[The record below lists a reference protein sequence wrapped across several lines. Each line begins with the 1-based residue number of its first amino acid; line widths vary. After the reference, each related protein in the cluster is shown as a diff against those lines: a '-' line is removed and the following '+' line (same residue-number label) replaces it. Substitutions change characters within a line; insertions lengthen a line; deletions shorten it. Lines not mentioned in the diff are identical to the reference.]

1 MKITLDIN
9 PAMLPTQ
16 VLLGLTLGRI
26 LLFPNLIP
34 NQKAAVSHIQ
44 TDRKSAKV
52 IENPMAGTF
61 LNVERD
67 PSIIPSQIKAKIK
80 LLIFIRGVCLF
91 RKISIVMAD
100 RVKPINRIYIG
111 IFHIITGCLSICSMA
126 ININRR
132 GRNGWP
138 FKPLTKMGISLIPR
152 NNTMPT
158 KTLRATNKPST
169 FWRG

>member
-52 IENPMAGTF
+52 IENPMTGTF

-67 PSIIPSQIKAKIK
+67 PSIIPSQIKAKTK
-80 LLIFIRGVCLF
+80 LLILISGVCF
-91 RKISIVMAD
+91 PRNISDTMAA
-100 RVKPINRIYIG
+100 RVKPINKLYPG
-111 IFHIITGCLSICSMA
+111 IFQVIVGCLSICSMT
-126 ININRR
+126 INMNRR
-132 GRNGWP
+132 GSSG
-138 FKPLTKMGISLIPR
+138 
-152 NNTMPT
+152 
-158 KTLRATNKPST
+158 
-169 FWRG
+169 